1 MSEGNQS
8 LAASAASRLNVSSP
22 ALGTIGSVP
31 TGPGLYSLSTSRE
44 LAIADL
50 GLKELEPDE
59 PLTARILYLG
69 KAEDSIAKRLA
80 GTHFTTGKT
89 GHSTVRRT
97 FGALLGLSATT
108 RPSTIA
114 SPTRKQL
121 MTMTANFAFTRD
133 DDSRLSDWMLA
144 NLEIR
149 AFEAVVPWLGDLERA
164 VGAALR
170 PPLDQELKPL
180 WTPNPWRS
188 SVASARER
196 MRLALRT
203 DLGLD

>member
-44 LAIADL
+44 SAIADL
-50 GLKELEPDE
+50 GLKELQPDE
-59 PLTARILYLG
+59 PFTARILYLG

-97 FGALLGLSATT
+97 FGALLGLSAIT